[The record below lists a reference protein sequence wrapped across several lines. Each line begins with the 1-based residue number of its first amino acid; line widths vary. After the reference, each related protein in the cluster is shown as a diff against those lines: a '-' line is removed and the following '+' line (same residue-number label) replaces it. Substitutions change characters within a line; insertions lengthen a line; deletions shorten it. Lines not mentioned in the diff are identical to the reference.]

1 MHVSCCLI
9 FVNKEKVTSI
19 KNKLK
24 LKLNLTNKTNEII
37 YMFLT
42 KYTLPVEVK
51 DSWLGDYLL
60 I

>member
-1 MHVSCCLI
+1 MHVSCCLF

-37 YMFLT
+37 YMFPT
-42 KYTLPVEVK
+42 KYTPLMEVK